1 VGWCG
6 GKDSGL
12 LGRRAEKV
20 SNVGFLFFFFKPFS
34 KHPFQTSNSNQFYFK
49 FFTNFYN
56 LFKSHTNNK
65 KPCKAK

>member
-12 LGRRAEKV
+12 LGRRAEMV

-34 KHPFQTSNSNQFYFK
+34 NQPFGFK
-49 FFTNFYN
+49 FKSN
-56 LFKSHTNNK
+56 LFNLFTKFL
-65 KPCKAK
+65 